1 MRISSNYYNYYNQ
14 LNSANSISKQTTS
27 SEESS
32 SSESI
37 VDVISS
43 SNKRKAEYKESGS
56 ITDLDFSVRKLM
68 HDMKMQDNDTSEISE
83 SMNKI
88 KEDMDAIKIADIDSM
103 STDELKTTLTNLIT
117 DMQSMPRPNDDLN
130 DNSEIS
136 LDNMSEADMREML
149 KDIQERANNAPEHKP
164 ELKPD
169 DAFDKIKADMDE
181 IKTTDIDSLSTDELK
196 ETLANLID
204 DINSVRKPHGGYNNN
219 LQINLDNIS
228 EEDMRDMLQKIQDN
242 AE

>member
-1 MRISSNYYNYYNQ
+1 MRISSNYYNYYTNLYSSNTISNQ
-14 LNSANSISKQTTS
+14 NTN
-27 SEESS
+27 SEEVS
-32 SSESI
+32 SSENI
-37 VDVISS
+37 ADVLTIP
-43 SNKRKAEYKESGS
+43 RKKPTYEESGS

-88 KEDMDAIKIADIDSM
+88 KTDMDAIKIADIDSM

-164 ELKPD
+164 EPKPD

-181 IKTTDIDSLSTDELK
+181 IKTTDINSLSTDELK
-196 ETLANLID
+196 ETLADLID
-204 DINSVRKPHGGYNNN
+204 DINSARKPHGGYNNN